1 MITVPEQIQNTP
13 IAIHQIKVWML
24 EFDKNQGEFAEH
36 RWEGMAAYYWIV
48 LRASG
53 KSVDEAADVIFGVG
67 VTGEQNE
74 WRELTRRV

>member
-1 MITVPEQIQNTP
+1 MITVSEQVQNTP

-53 KSVDEAADVIFGVG
+53 KTMAQAEEILFQVSATTEKD
-67 VTGEQNE
+67 E
-74 WRELTRRV
+74 WRELTHRV